1 MFEWAGCLRVG
12 AGSRMAF
19 KVQRY
24 ACVLALNSLCF
35 AWQVW
40 LHQGVALR
48 WGRSYA
54 LYSQGP
60 CSNVANEGL
69 LSCVGDANLLQSD
82 AVLKEYLAFDSMRR
96 ACGVTN
102 HVLYTAVQ

>member
-1 MFEWAGCLRVG
+1 MELGRGWLSKSKDMR
-12 AGSRMAF
+12 S
-19 KVQRY
+19 
-24 ACVLALNSLCF
+24 VLVLNSLCF

-69 LSCVGDANLLQSD
+69 FSCVGDANLCNQMRS
-82 AVLKEYLAFDSMRR
+82 VLNTWHSTRCAALVA
-96 ACGVTN
+96 
-102 HVLYTAVQ
+102 